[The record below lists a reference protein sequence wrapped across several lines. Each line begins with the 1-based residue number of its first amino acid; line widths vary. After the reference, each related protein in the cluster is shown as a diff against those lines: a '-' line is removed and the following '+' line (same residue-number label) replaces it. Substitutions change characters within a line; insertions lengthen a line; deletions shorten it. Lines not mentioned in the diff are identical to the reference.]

1 MRTPRETSWESDTK
15 LPAFE
20 DVHSIGGSS
29 VVLRSGDGT
38 VSRFDPAADALEIL
52 DQLEGEAVHWSGSD
66 QGGVFVNG
74 ESGEILAVLVDRAWR
89 YEVGGPVDWA
99 AAVHDGVAVLR
110 AGPELW
116 LVPHGAGEPS
126 GETGVSVRSPGLVTA
141 WGRRLVFVDAEDDR
155 SIQVLTLEPAETA
168 GRVELDGSVSAL
180 SASPS
185 SHELYAGVSDPP
197 GVVVINRFSFSTRSL
212 TRLDRPPLEIR
223 PSLFGE
229 YLLVFDGERTWRIE
243 VGDGDTVPIPGDW
256 GADLPLGLPDGSAMV
271 RTGGEVSLI
280 GPDGRIEGE
289 PIDVGAGA
297 ALLPVRWTPVP
308 RVLTDELQGRPL
320 AVSPGRPAPDP
331 SATEA
336 EAEQPD
342 SLSTTPPD
350 VPVGYYAIVGSARQ
364 RDGIDALVQDL
375 GAAGFPVQVQSITDL
390 AGENWFRGL
399 VGPFA
404 TRAEADA
411 AARQLQRERQLQS
424 WVTGI
429 DADS

>member
-1 MRTPRETSWESDTK
+1 MTDKPI
-15 LPAFE
+15 PA
-20 DVHSIGGSS
+20 
-29 VVLRSGDGT
+29 
-38 VSRFDPAADALEIL
+38 
-52 DQLEGEAVHWSGSD
+52 EGE
-66 QGGVFVNG
+66 
-74 ESGEILAVLVDRAWR
+74 I
-89 YEVGGPVDWA
+89 
-99 AAVHDGVAVLR
+99 
-110 AGPELW
+110 
-116 LVPHGAGEPS
+116 
-126 GETGVSVRSPGLVTA
+126 T
-141 WGRRLVFVDAEDDR
+141 RLVNHHFPGGFYTVAHWENFL
-155 SIQVLTLEPAETA
+155 LTECT
-168 GRVELDGSVSAL
+168 
-180 SASPS
+180 
-185 SHELYAGVSDPP
+185 
-197 GVVVINRFSFSTRSL
+197 
-212 TRLDRPPLEIR
+212 
-223 PSLFGE
+223 
-229 YLLVFDGERTWRIE
+229 
-243 VGDGDTVPIPGDW
+243 
-256 GADLPLGLPDGSAMV
+256 
-271 RTGGEVSLI
+271 
-280 GPDGRIEGE
+280 
-289 PIDVGAGA
+289 GA